1 MQAKIYNPRKV
12 FKINSSWKSF
22 HKNLLK
28 IVHNLQKNNFPL
40 HFIDKHVKTYLQNVV
55 SNTKNVPSNSDDS
68 RYYKLPYTGKYSH
81 YLNNQI
87 KKIIKRYCK
96 ENTNVKIIFTP
107 FKIGSAFNM
116 KDKISCDRKSNVV
129 YKFSCASCNACYIG
143 ETTRNFETRV
153 KEHLKT
159 DKSSHVYKHIMAS
172 DDCKRQCNNDCFSI
186 LDHAHTKYQLKIKEA
201 LHISWEKPSL
211 NIQVKCFNISI
222 TV

>member
-1 MQAKIYNPRKV
+1 
-12 FKINSSWKSF
+12 
-22 HKNLLK
+22 
-28 IVHNLQKNNFPL
+28 
-40 HFIDKHVKTYLQNVV
+40 
-55 SNTKNVPSNSDDS
+55 
-68 RYYKLPYTGKYSH
+68 
-81 YLNNQI
+81 
-87 KKIIKRYCK
+87 
-96 ENTNVKIIFTP
+96 
-107 FKIGSAFNM
+107 M